1 MLIEQLL
8 PELQYELTQKSKV
21 FITAEPISNLFHQ
34 NTVFNGLSLE
44 VSQV

>member
-21 FITAEPISNLFHQ
+21 TAEPISNLFHQ